1 MVRYLKGSISGTHV
15 CVVTDS
21 CLLVL
26 KAHSAEVQSI
36 HLHHNLCACDSE
48 NIMEEG
54 AK

>member
-1 MVRYLKGSISGTHV
+1 M

-21 CLLVL
+21 CLIVL

-36 HLHHNLCACDSE
+36 HLHHSLCTRGLE
-48 NIMEEG
+48 NIMEEW